1 MPSQKMS
8 EEEIREIATQR
19 VRRRRGFY
27 SHLTAYVLVN
37 LMLVAIWYF
46 TGAGYFWPMWVM
58 LFWGIGLI
66 FNAVA
71 VFLKHDIGGERA
83 AIEKEIAKIKK
94 SGN

>member
-1 MPSQKMS
+1 MSKKMS
-8 EEEIREIATQR
+8 DEEISEIATKR
-19 VRRRRGFY
+19 VRAKKGFY
-27 SHLTAYVLVN
+27 SHLTAYVIVN

-71 VFLKHDIGGERA
+71 AFSKHDTGWETKE
-83 AIEKEIAKIKK
+83 IEKEVEKIKK
-94 SGN
+94 SGG